1 MNFKSLIGRNI
12 TYFTRYYRL
21 VATASLITL
30 TVIVGSLVVGDSVR
44 RTLANR
50 VSERL
55 GDTETILFSRN
66 SYMADNLLEASLL
79 NSSARGILLVN
90 GFISQQG
97 KLIPVFVYGVDDMSV
112 SRGTARINPPLAKEL
127 TSGGLNDIVLR
138 LPAAGL
144 VPSGSLFV
152 TENYTTSLRLSY
164 DGIVEVK
171 EGGNI
176 SMKNEQ
182 ILPFN
187 IFVNRQELAEALD
200 VEGKVNLILDAKHI
214 SEADFFD
221 IWNYTSSGLT
231 VNQQEEFTEI
241 ISDRVFLQNEVIESI
256 SSNNQNPNR
265 LFSYLVNSIEWN
277 EIAIP
282 YSFITA
288 MNRYKE
294 EALQKD
300 EIILSDYS
308 ANRLNAK
315 VGDNIAV
322 SYFTSNDLKTLS
334 TKSIQLR
341 VKKIVPLSE
350 LVADKTLS
358 ANFPGLS
365 DVERCTDWD
374 SDLPINMDLITDED
388 ERYWEIYRSTPKA
401 IIAYDAISED
411 WSNAYGSATAI
422 RVADSEPDLSEL
434 RPEMFGIQL
443 IYPREAGLYAAMN
456 GVDFSSLF
464 LALGFFIIVS
474 AILLM
479 LIPLSEMLYQRR
491 TEIALLKALGYTR
504 KRILKMLW
512 LESAPV
518 VLVSSIVGVVAGLL
532 YTGLIMWLLGNV
544 WKGAT
549 QTDGFSIYPNIVTIV
564 IGLLVGVALSLW
576 LLRRTIKRSLKEK
589 QYNRKQKKIAIQTRK
604 LGVILSTVL
613 AVAIIA
619 INFFYLHSVVLF
631 ILVGVLLIGL
641 AALWGDYQICRNG
654 LASISHFRFQKLVWS
669 SLYANKKQAL
679 LAFFALSIGV
689 FIVFS
694 VGLNR
699 RGFADS
705 SQIRTGTGGYSIWAE
720 STVPVYHNMMTE
732 EGRLRLALS
741 DLPADMAMLQ
751 ALRYSADD
759 ASCLNLNKVSTPT
772 VLGIDMASFEK
783 SDFQIEQSLYPMDRS
798 TFFEQMQ
805 ISSDAVY
812 PVLVDATVLTWGLIM
827 NLGDTLYYEAGN
839 GQTVALQ
846 MVGTLSNSIFQGNVL
861 MDRNLFKE
869 IWPEITGS
877 EVFLFKTDESEKE
890 TVKNLL
896 SQALSEYGVTVS
908 TTNDRLKQFNVV
920 TDTYLTIFLTLGGLG
935 LLLGIMSF
943 IIVIRKN
950 LTMRRKEIALYGM
963 LGFTTHKIEQILY
976 QENILVPL
984 YAIATGVISALVG
997 VSLSFMNTGIWI
1009 WFIALLFT
1017 VFFVVCVIVF
1027 VRKSVRKE
1035 VQRVEQ
1041 YSEFKM
1047 PDSQFDTES

>member
-1 MNFKSLIGRNI
+1 MNFRSLIHKNI
-12 TYFTRYYRL
+12 TYFTRYYKL
-21 VATASLITL
+21 VATAVLITI

-50 VSERL
+50 VTERL

-66 SYMADNLLEASLL
+66 SYMADNLLETPLL

-90 GFISQQG
+90 GFISQNG

-112 SRGTARINPPLAKEL
+112 SRGTARINPSLAKEL
-127 TSGGLNDIVLR
+127 TPSGLNDLVLR

-171 EGGNI
+171 DGGNI

-200 VEGKVNLILDAKHI
+200 VEGKVNLILDTKHL
-214 SEADFFD
+214 SAADFSTV
-221 IWNYTSSGLT
+221 WNYASSGLT
-231 VNQQEEFTEI
+231 VNQEEEFTEI
-241 ISDRVFLQNEVIESI
+241 ISDRVFLQQEAIESI
-256 SSNNQNPNR
+256 RKNNQAPNQ
-265 LFSYLVNSIEWN
+265 LFSYLANAIEFKGTS
-277 EIAIP
+277 IP
-282 YSFITA
+282 YSFVTA
-288 MNRYKE
+288 MERYKE
-294 EALQKD
+294 DTLQKD
-300 EIILSDYS
+300 EVILSDYS

-315 VGDNIAV
+315 VGDVVDIA
-322 SYFTSNDLKTLS
+322 YFTSHDLKTLL

-341 VKKIVPLSE
+341 VKKIVPLAE

-374 SDLPINMDLITDED
+374 SDLPIDMDLITGED
-388 ERYWEIYRSTPKA
+388 ERYWDIYRSTPKA
-401 IIAYDAISED
+401 IIAYEAIADD
-411 WSNAYGSATAI
+411 WSNAYGNATAI
-422 RVADSEPDLSEL
+422 RVTNSEPDLSEL
-434 RPEMFGIQL
+434 RAEMFGIQL
-443 IYPREAGLYAAMN
+443 LYPREAGLYAALN

-491 TEIALLKALGYTR
+491 KEIELLQALGYPR

-512 LESAPV
+512 MESAPV
-518 VLVSSIVGVVAGLL
+518 VLLSSVVGVLAGLL

-544 WKGAT
+544 WEGAT
-549 QTDGFSIYPNIVTIV
+549 QTDGFSIYPNILTIAVGLV
-564 IGLLVGVALSLW
+564 IGAGLSLW
-576 LLRRTIKRSLKEK
+576 LLRRTIVRSLKEK
-589 QYNRKQKKIAIQTRK
+589 QQKNQPKKITIQTRK
-604 LGVILSTVL
+604 FAVVLSTVL
-613 AVAIIA
+613 AVII
-619 INFFYLHSVVLF
+619 IVVNFFYLHSVILF
-631 ILVGVLLIGL
+631 ILVGVLLIGM
-641 AALWGDYQICRNG
+641 AALWGDYLICRNG
-654 LASISHFRFQKLVWS
+654 MTSITQFRFPKLVWS

-679 LAFFALSIGV
+679 LSFFALSIGV

-720 STVPVYHNMMTE
+720 STVPVYHNIMTE
-732 EGRLRLALS
+732 EGRSRLALS
-741 DLPADMAMLQ
+741 DLPADTDILQ

-772 VLGIDMASFEK
+772 VLGIDMTSFEK
-783 SDFQIEQSLYPMDRS
+783 SDFQIEQSLYPMDRT
-798 TFFEQMQ
+798 TFFTQMQ
-805 ISSDAVY
+805 VHSDSVY
-812 PVLVDATVLTWGLIM
+812 PVFVDATVLTWGLIM

-846 MVGTLSNSIFQGNVL
+846 MVGTLSNSIFQGNIL

-877 EVFLFKTDESEKE
+877 EVFLFKVDESERDA
-890 TVKNLL
+890 VKNLL

-950 LTMRRKEIALYGM
+950 LAMRRKEIELYGM
-963 LGFTTHKIEQILY
+963 LGFTAHKIEQILY

-984 YAIATGVISALVG
+984 YAIATGVISALLG
-997 VSLSFMNTGIWI
+997 VSLSFMNTGLWI

-1027 VRKSVRKE
+1027 VRKSVKKE
-1035 VQRVEQ
+1035 VQG
-1041 YSEFKM
+1041 SERC
-1047 PDSQFDTES
+1047 SNI